1 MTNREI
7 NDAIYKRRGYRQVQG
22 NKDNLT
28 AIVYFFLLDA
38 AKQVFEQSIRKQPC
52 KGLQKKYKNQMA
64 DGFYTF
70 FRNFFS
76 AFNQEQTEYV
86 IDKADELEAF
96 IQPHLDIAEIALQE
110 CDNSLPIETQREL
123 SQTWLCNL
131 LAADAQDFHGEC
143 WKTAS
148 GQPLYDPYIDRVL
161 KASKEYSRLRFGEG
175 RTISQKQFDRVQAAV
190 KVVANKICLW
200 LYEDYK
206 REINGKTKETGA
218 GALAQDA
225 GVGRGVATD
234 DAPRVGSGCRNQ
246 DKGTGQRGCTGDDR
260 PRPAGEGND
269 HHTSGRPPRQEPRD
283 HLTLPEPY
291 GGFHVI
297 PRVHGGTRTLE

>member
-7 NDAIYKRRGYRQVQG
+7 NEAIYKRRGYRQVQG
-22 NKDNLT
+22 NMDNLT
-28 AIVYFFLLDA
+28 AITYFFLLDA
-38 AKQVFEQSIRKQPC
+38 AKQVFEKSIRKQPC

-76 AFNQEQTEYV
+76 AFNQEQTEYI
-86 IDKADELEAF
+86 IDKADEFEEF
-96 IQPHLDIAEIALQE
+96 IQHHLDIAEIAIQE
-110 CDNSLPIETQREL
+110 CDNSRTLAEQKEQ

-131 LAADAQDFHGEC
+131 LANDAQDFHGEC

-175 RTISQKQFDRVQAAV
+175 RTLTQKQFDRVQAAV
-190 KVVANKICLW
+190 KVVANKICTW

-206 REINGKTKETGA
+206 REINGTTKKNGTVAHAEDARAGGRPAADDAQGVRVRPEREDTAEADRDRTGDGRLCVA
-218 GALAQDA
+218 
-225 GVGRGVATD
+225 VGR
-234 DAPRVGSGCRNQ
+234 
-246 DKGTGQRGCTGDDR
+246 
-260 PRPAGEGND
+260 ND
-269 HHTSGRPPRQEPRD
+269 HDASGSLARQEPLD
-283 HLTLPEPY
+283 HRVLLPTY
-291 GGFHVI
+291 GHFPVI
-297 PRVHGGTRTLE
+297 PRVRSGKGNLE

>member
-7 NDAIYKRRGYRQVQG
+7 NEAIYKRRGYCQVEG
-22 NKDNLT
+22 NMDNLT

-38 AKQVFEQSIRKQPC
+38 SKQVFEKSIRKQPC
-52 KGLQKKYKNQMA
+52 KGLQKKYKNKMA

-86 IDKADELEAF
+86 IDKADEFEEF
-96 IQPHLDIAEIALQE
+96 IQHHLDIAEIAIQE

-161 KASKEYSRLRFGEG
+161 KASKEYSRLRFGGG

-206 REINGKTKETGA
+206 REINGKTKETNT

-225 GVGRGVATD
+225 GVGRGTATD
-234 DAPRVGSGCRNQ
+234 DDRLVRDRRDRGH
-246 DKGTGQRGCTGDDR
+246 KGTVQRGRPGDDLTR
-260 PRPAGEGND
+260 PIGGGVEHLAG
-269 HHTSGRPPRQEPRD
+269 GRIAWQEPRD
-283 HLTLPEPY
+283 HLALPAQY
-291 GGFHVI
+291 GGFPII
-297 PRVHGGTRTLE
+297 PRVQGGTRTLE